1 MSLKSITGEEQLA
14 KKSYILLGGGMPA
27 AARIGALFGASS
39 MIALALA
46 APVVA
51 QTSAAGTA
59 STPPTE
65 SNVAP
70 VDNGAATDSTS
81 ARKAA
86 APKDEAVSP
95 GASVANRTSS
105 GQTSAGAE
113 IVVTGLRGS
122 LQRNLDI
129 KRTSSGIVDAI
140 SAEDIGKFPDS
151 NVAAALQRLPGIS
164 IQRDGARG
172 DPTGVTV
179 RGFGGDFVTT
189 LYDGRRVSSATGGR
203 QIDFSTV
210 GADFVGELDVLKTP
224 DDALSASAIG
234 ATINIKFPKPF
245 DHPGFRLAATGA
257 GSIQD
262 AAGKVAPTGGLLL
275 SDTFADDT
283 IGILVDGIYTRHD
296 TQTDRVFVS
305 GWEGGMFAPC
315 QIGVSPA
322 ACSPTSDS
330 TSAAWANPANRNSV
344 VGWYQ
349 QQYGAERQ
357 QIRDE
362 RIDGRIALQWHPS
375 ESLLFTI
382 DDNFSRQKIN
392 TTTAGFGVWFNQ
404 GALRNITQDGNGT
417 VTNFT
422 QDGTPF
428 DFQAA
433 TNSQILQTNQ
443 LGANVKWDVT
453 DHIHVDGDASWS
465 KSYLNPGHNI
475 GSLGGDIG
483 YGGTLG
489 TTLGVAVN
497 GNSDNHIPVIS
508 TYGPNGNTSEF
519 LDQDLIGTHVATN
532 QTQRNSD
539 DIKQARLEASYSGD
553 NGLKIRLG
561 GQYVKDVFNLHNE
574 NTFFNNFWQAYAGYG
589 AASGSAGGL
598 PIPPGLITGTYSTK
612 NFIPG
617 FSGALPP
624 ELPIYSS
631 VAFQNY
637 LQSLGNPYAQN
648 IPGFNYP
655 APGDTT
661 NGLNNYDG
669 ILSAVTD
676 PGSVQHIS
684 EQTWSGF
691 LTISQTTEL
700 AGMPFHMNFGAREE
714 VTKIVSSG
722 LGTVPLSLTLASN
735 DKTAYVIAFSGT
747 QPVSTKSSYAYFL
760 PSIDLSL
767 DVTNKLK
774 LRFDASRT
782 LTRPPLNKLTPVLT
796 GVGGRVGSLV
806 ATGGNPKLKP
816 YLSDN
821 FDVGAEWYYHS
832 NSYFSVDFFAK
843 HVTNFIVTGTQ
854 RETINDVID
863 PATGQPGIFTVQS
876 SLNGPTATVK
886 GVEVALQHVFGN
898 SGFGFNANATFVDTN
913 KPYNAND
920 ISQTG
925 FAVTGLANSA
935 NFVGFYDKN
944 GFQARVAVNWRDE
957 YLLQFGQNQ
966 NNSAFGAEPTFV
978 NASTQVD
985 FSSSYDITKHINVF
999 FEALNLNDAVQSTH
1013 GRFKNQL
1020 LDVFHYGRRFT
1031 LGAHVRF

>member
-1 MSLKSITGEEQLA
+1 MGEGRRQNRRSGQWAPSLYIARLGIGFAKPRDVIGSIRGEEELA
-14 KKSYILLGGGMPA
+14 KASNILFGDKGTSRGRA
-27 AARIGALFGASS
+27 CALFGASS
-39 MIALALA
+39 LLALALA
-46 APVVA
+46 TPAFAQADTAAAPTDA
-51 QTSAAGTA
+51 AAAPTTNQSAAG
-59 STPPTE
+59 S
-65 SNVAP
+65 
-70 VDNGAATDSTS
+70 
-81 ARKAA
+81 
-86 APKDEAVSP
+86 
-95 GASVANRTSS
+95 
-105 GQTSAGAE
+105 E

-189 LYDGRRVSSATGGR
+189 LYDGRRVSSATGNR

-245 DHPGFRLAATGA
+245 DHPGFRLAVTGA

-262 AAGKVAPTGGLLL
+262 AAGKVAPTGGVLL

-305 GWEGGMFAPC
+305 GWEGNRFAPC
-315 QIGVSPA
+315 QIGASPA
-322 ACSPTSDS
+322 NCSPTSDP

-382 DDNFSRQKIN
+382 DDNFSRQKIDTN
-392 TTTAGFGVWFNQ
+392 TNGFGVWFNS
-404 GALRNITQDGNGT
+404 GDLRNIAQDANGT

-422 QDGTPF
+422 QAGTPF
-428 DFQAA
+428 DFTAGKN
-433 TNSQILQTNQ
+433 TQILQTNQ
-443 LGANVKWDVT
+443 LGANVKWDAT
-453 DHIHVDGDASWS
+453 DHIRVDADASWS

-475 GSLGGDIG
+475 GGLGGDIG

-508 TYGPNGNTSEF
+508 TYGPNGNTGQF
-519 LDQDLIGTHVATN
+519 LDQALIGTHVATN
-532 QTQRNSD
+532 GTQRNSD
-539 DIKQARLEASYSGD
+539 DIKQARLEASYTGD

-574 NTFFNNFWQAYAGYG
+574 NTFYNNFWQAYGGYG
-589 AASGSAGGL
+589 AASGRTTGV
-598 PIPPGLITGTYSTK
+598 PIPPGLITGTFSTK
-612 NFIPG
+612 GFIPG
-617 FSGALPP
+617 FAGALPP
-624 ELPIYSS
+624 ELPIYSAA
-631 VAFQNY
+631 AFQNY
-637 LQSLGNPYAQN
+637 LQSLGDPYAKN

-655 APGDTT
+655 TSATD
-661 NGLNNYDG
+661 GLNGYHG
-669 ILSAVTD
+669 ILSPVTD

-691 LTISQTTEL
+691 LTISQTTDL
-700 AGMPFHMNFGAREE
+700 AGMPLHINFGAREE

-722 LGTVPLSLTLASN
+722 LGTVPLSLTIPSS
-735 DKTAYVIAFSGT
+735 DPTAYVIAFSGT

-767 DVTNKLK
+767 DVTSKLK

-796 GVGGRVGSLV
+796 GVGGRVNALV
-806 ATGGNPKLKP
+806 ATGGNPTLKP

-821 FDVGAEWYYHS
+821 FDVGAEWYYHR
-832 NSYFSVDFFAK
+832 NSYFSVDLFAK

-854 RETINDVID
+854 RQTINNVID
-863 PATGQPGIFTVQS
+863 PATGQPAVFTVQS

-886 GVEVALQHVFGN
+886 GVEIALQHVFGDT
-898 SGFGFNANATFVDTN
+898 GFGFNANATFVDTN

-985 FSSSYDITKHINVF
+985 FSTSYDINKHFNVF

-1013 GRFKNQL
+1013 GRYKNQL

-1031 LGAHVRF
+1031 VGAHVRF